1 MKQRRHL
8 YPLVIIVSKNYDNY
22 FLSNDFRLKTLN
34 LQRDEQ
40 LKLVEDFRPTQGM
53 SVTVTLRIKDSHVSA
68 NFHPNVTLWKVV
80 ENLVA
85 AVTLRIPL
93 STPILIRKGVEY
105 IGREDLMQVT
115 PNSLGYT
122 SGYLY
127 FRFLVIEN
135 TVLSKRTGGLL
146 GSSESLQF
154 ELTKNLDD
162 SGSFIQRVV
171 SNLKATEEESPV
183 ITFYPGIARRSSSVF
198 EEINY
203 VLHSACKAFK
213 IKPEEHELRYAA
225 RKLDMNMNLMFS
237 DLPDGISLDLCPITE
252 THEKTELVAVN
263 LVIGDGTVNSGTFR
277 KSATLWDISQ
287 SLIPKH
293 KFLEEDRICMSC
305 LSKCFE
311 GPALLKKVPISSL
324 KIDEG
329 PLNLSLSRKYSAEK
343 LNVENDKVSVSRNR
357 KTIVVTQNSANSN
370 KNDPN
375 KAGTSRASASPKV
388 SITTLEYEISQ
399 DPLNEIKKRG
409 TNVLKQNVKRN
420 SPYKPTRLLGSTV
433 RLTDKRNVNT
443 IIGKKVTSNLTAKA
457 DIDKNFYLT
466 PEKKLKDL
474 KYLNS
479 RQGIAYINKQLAEE
493 ISKDDS
499 AVDLLDL
506 GRDSTRSFDG
516 NIEIKLFLPDETAVQ
531 AIFRCDETVG
541 DVFQFLNPLLQ
552 CQPSDY
558 FLYVSNPTE
567 SVEKNIT
574 LNELEDSNGVNLYL
588 SLNPKVKKI
597 WPKCKPFL
605 KEENLP
611 KKNKL

>member
-1 MKQRRHL
+1 MRTVSYTIVHSETKQKEEMSF
-8 YPLVIIVSKNYDNY
+8 SKVDN
-22 FLSNDFRLKTLN
+22 
-34 LQRDEQ
+34 
-40 LKLVEDFRPTQGM
+40 
-53 SVTVTLRIKDSHVSA
+53 
-68 NFHPNVTLWKVV
+68 
-80 ENLVA
+80 
-85 AVTLRIPL
+85 
-93 STPILIRKGVEY
+93 IRK
-105 IGREDLMQVT
+105 
-115 PNSLGYT
+115 
-122 SGYLY
+122 
-127 FRFLVIEN
+127 
-135 TVLSKRTGGLL
+135 
-146 GSSESLQF
+146 
-154 ELTKNLDD
+154 
-162 SGSFIQRVV
+162 
-171 SNLKATEEESPV
+171 
-183 ITFYPGIARRSSSVF
+183 
-198 EEINY
+198 

-329 PLNLSLSRKYSAEK
+329 PLNL
-343 LNVENDKVSVSRNR
+343 
-357 KTIVVTQNSANSN
+357 
-370 KNDPN
+370 
-375 KAGTSRASASPKV
+375 SASPKV

>member
-1 MKQRRHL
+1 ME
-8 YPLVIIVSKNYDNY
+8 PINIILSDETEETFIPTGDHCIKEVLETICEKHGLDPSGYVLSYDNY

-127 FRFLVIEN
+127 F
-135 TVLSKRTGGLL
+135 
-146 GSSESLQF
+146 
-154 ELTKNLDD
+154 
-162 SGSFIQRVV
+162 RVV

>member
-1 MKQRRHL
+1 ME
-8 YPLVIIVSKNYDNY
+8 PINIILSDETEETFIPTGDHCIKEVLETICEKHGLDPSGYVLSYDNY

-329 PLNLSLSRKYSAEK
+329 PLNLS
-343 LNVENDKVSVSRNR
+343 
-357 KTIVVTQNSANSN
+357 
-370 KNDPN
+370 
-375 KAGTSRASASPKV
+375 ASPKV